1 MGEFIRV
8 YQSNILFQVE
18 IVKGKLAANGI
29 ESFVKNEFVNNF
41 SVMPIN
47 QDYIL
52 YVAEENAAEA
62 ERIIN
67 ETGGD
72 TEN

>member
-1 MGEFIRV
+1 MGEFIRI

-67 ETGGD
+67 ETRD

>member
-1 MGEFIRV
+1 MGEFIRI

-29 ESFVKNEFVNNF
+29 ESFVKNEFVNNL

-52 YVAEENAAEA
+52 YVAEEDAAEA

-67 ETGGD
+67 ETRD
-72 TEN
+72 TET

>member
-1 MGEFIRV
+1 MGEFIRI

-18 IVKGKLAANGI
+18 IMKGKLAANGI
-29 ESFVKNEFVNNF
+29 ESYVKNEFVNNF
-41 SVMPIN
+41 SVMPVN

-62 ERIIN
+62 ERIIS
-67 ETGGD
+67 ETD
-72 TEN
+72 DAES

>member
-8 YQSNILFQVE
+8 YQSNVLFQVE

-67 ETGGD
+67 ETGD

>member
-29 ESFVKNEFVNNF
+29 ESFVKNEFVNNL

-52 YVAEENAAEA
+52 YVAEEDAAEA

-67 ETGGD
+67 ETGD
-72 TEN
+72 TET

>member
-29 ESFVKNEFVNNF
+29 ESLVKNEFVNNF

-67 ETGGD
+67 ETGD

>member
-18 IVKGKLAANGI
+18 IVKGKLAANDI

-67 ETGGD
+67 ETGD

>member
-41 SVMPIN
+41 PVMPIN
-47 QDYIL
+47 QNYIL

-67 ETGGD
+67 ETGD

>member
-52 YVAEENAAEA
+52 YVVEENAAEA

-67 ETGGD
+67 ETGD

>member
-1 MGEFIRV
+1 M
-8 YQSNILFQVE
+8 
-18 IVKGKLAANGI
+18 
-29 ESFVKNEFVNNF
+29 ESFVKNEFVNNL

-52 YVAEENAAEA
+52 YVAEEDAAEA

-67 ETGGD
+67 ETRD
-72 TEN
+72 TET